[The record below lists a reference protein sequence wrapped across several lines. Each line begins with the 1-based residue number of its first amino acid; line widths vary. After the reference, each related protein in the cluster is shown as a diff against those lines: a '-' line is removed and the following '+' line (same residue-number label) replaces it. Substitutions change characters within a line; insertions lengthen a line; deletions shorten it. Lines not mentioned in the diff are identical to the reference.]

1 MRQPTDRMRLEENQG
16 LPGERTPGRG
26 EGTGAPLVKA
36 SMGEEAVSG
45 GVRAGQRAG
54 SFLHSIFWQ
63 PDSKDGFFIFLSG
76 EHPQDLGRVER
87 KKMG

>member
-1 MRQPTDRMRLEENQG
+1 
-16 LPGERTPGRG
+16 
-26 EGTGAPLVKA
+26 
-36 SMGEEAVSG
+36 MGEEAVSG